1 MKVGVIG
8 ATGIV
13 GQRFV
18 HLLEEHPFFE
28 LNELVASS
36 RSEGKKY
43 SNAVN
48 HLVKPIPE
56 KFANMEVKTYDQD
69 LDCDLVFSALPS
81 GAAKKIEGDLAER
94 GFVVASNASYHR
106 MDEDVPLVIP
116 EVNPEHLDLIDIQRD
131 DRDTDGYIVTNP
143 NCSTI
148 QLAIALK
155 PLHERYTVKGINV
168 VTMQAVSGSGYPGVA
183 SLDITDNILPYIGG
197 EEEKLEE
204 EPLKLFGDVNNRK
217 IDEEDIKV
225 SASCNRV
232 NVVDSHLENVSVS
245 LEEEVGLKELKNTM
259 SEFKGLPQELNLPTA
274 PSDPIVV
281 MEEPDR
287 PQPRLDRNKEN
298 SMATVV
304 GRVREDPIMDF
315 KFLVL
320 GHNTIRGA
328 AGASVLNAELLYKKE
343 LIKQ

>member
-28 LNELVASS
+28 LTELVASS

-116 EVNPEHLDLIDIQRD
+116 EVNPKHLDLIEIQRNN
-131 DRDTDGYIVTNP
+131 RDTDGYIVTNP

-148 QLAIALK
+148 QLAISLK
-155 PLHERYTVKGINV
+155 PLHEKYTVEGINV
-168 VTMQAVSGSGYPGVA
+168 VTMQAISGSGYPGVA
-183 SLDITDNILPYIGG
+183 SLDITDNILPYIDG
-197 EEEKLEE
+197 EEEKLKE

-217 IDEEDIKV
+217 IDKENIKV

-232 NVVDSHLENVSVS
+232 NVVDSHLENVSIS
-245 LEEEVGLKELKNTM
+245 LKEEVGLNELKKTM
-259 SEFKGLPQELNLPTA
+259 SEFKGLPQELKLPTA

-281 MEEPDR
+281 MEDPNR

-328 AGASVLNAELLYKKE
+328 AGASVLNAELLYKKG

>member
-28 LNELVASS
+28 LTELVASS

-131 DRDTDGYIVTNP
+131 NRDTDGYIVTNP

-155 PLHERYTVKGINV
+155 PLHERYTVEGINV

-197 EEEKLEE
+197 EEEKLKE

-304 GRVREDPIMDF
+304 GRIREDPIMDF

>member
-131 DRDTDGYIVTNP
+131 NRDTDGYIVTNP

-155 PLHERYTVKGINV
+155 PLHETYTVKGINV

-197 EEEKLEE
+197 EEEKLKE

>member
-1 MKVGVIG
+1 MKVGVVG

-18 HLLEEHPFFE
+18 HLLAEHPFFD

-36 RSEGKKY
+36 RSEGQKY
-43 SNAVN
+43 SDAIN

-56 KFANMEVKTYDQD
+56 EYSDTKVKTYDQD

-81 GAAKKIEGDLAER
+81 DAAKEIERDLAKR
-94 GFVVASNASYHR
+94 GFAVASNASYHR

-116 EVNPEHLDLIDIQRD
+116 EVNSDHLELIEAQKKIRN
-131 DRDTDGYIVTNP
+131 TEGYIVTNP

-155 PLHERYTVKGINV
+155 PLHDEYTVEEVNV
-168 VTMQAVSGSGYPGVA
+168 VSMQAISGSGYPGVA
-183 SLDITDNILPYIGG
+183 SLDITDNILPYIDG
-197 EEEKLEE
+197 EEEKLRE
-204 EPLKLFGDVNNRK
+204 EPLKLFGDIKDQK
-217 IDEEDIKV
+217 INKEDIKI

-232 NVVDSHLENVSVS
+232 NVVDSHLENVSVK
-245 LEEEVGLKELKNTM
+245 LKEDVSVEAVKKILK
-259 SEFKGLPQELNLPTA
+259 EFKGIPQEMDLPTA
-274 PSDPIVV
+274 PRDPIVV

-287 PQPRLDRNKEN
+287 PQPRLDRDKEN

-304 GRVREDPIMDF
+304 GRVREDPVLDF

-328 AGASVLNAELLYKKE
+328 AGASVLNAELLYKKG
-343 LIKQ
+343 KV